1 MMQLMWR
8 NATNTFPHHLAYGC
22 GHPSL
27 RKALHALI
35 RTDVAAVVH
44 NAYGANAIVQN
55 RTVVLYGFVRP
66 AKPAVGGCDRN
77 QTHLANLSL
86 HKDVA
91 TQDAGSFGDAT
102 NSGGILYI
110 AV

>member
-1 MMQLMWR
+1 M
-8 NATNTFPHHLAYGC
+8 
-22 GHPSL
+22 
-27 RKALHALI
+27 
-35 RTDVAAVVH
+35 V
-44 NAYGANAIVQN
+44 
-55 RTVVLYGFVRP
+55 FVRP
-66 AKPAVGGCDRN
+66 AKPAVGGFDRN

-102 NSGGILYI
+102 NSGGVLYI

>member
-35 RTDVAAVVH
+35 RIDVSAVVNDAH
-44 NAYGANAIVQN
+44 GANAIVQN
-55 RTVVLYGFVRP
+55 RTVVLYGFCKTGE
-66 AKPAVGGCDRN
+66 ACC
-77 QTHLANLSL
+77 
-86 HKDVA
+86 
-91 TQDAGSFGDAT
+91 
-102 NSGGILYI
+102 GGIR
-110 AV
+110 